1 MPPAERV
8 PDRLPSTQPA
18 RHAGYD
24 PYSAAS
30 YYGAGYDYYSSAA
43 AYGAAAGAAAKAAAD
58 SVPLPPPP
66 AKALAALA
74 AAQEAAK
81 AAKEGGESEDAEK
94 KKEEV
99 SSRVP
104 GCSRPAHVL
113 FQVGEE
119 CACPSV
125 HHARLVVCQVYA
137 THPLS
142 RHKYCSLACRLVVQH
157 LLCPCPPLLS
167 QERRNAVLVPLL
179 KGAKLAVAGPGKASP
194 ATPQPLGLEAP
205 AEAASAADPKPDAA
219 SAAKPAVPAAKP
231 AAPPTKPAAPRASA
245 PAPPA
250 SAPAPTKAA
259 PKALYLPPSIR

>member
-99 SSRVP
+99 SWRVL
-104 GCSRPAHVL
+104 GCSPVHVRPQAGRRVCLPCCASCAAGCVSSVCHPSSQPPRALFPCWLPGRPA
-113 FQVGEE
+113 
-119 CACPSV
+119 
-125 HHARLVVCQVYA
+125 
-137 THPLS
+137 
-142 RHKYCSLACRLVVQH
+142 
-157 LLCPCPPLLS
+157 PPL
-167 QERRNAVLVPLL
+167 PLPTL
-179 KGAKLAVAGPGKASP
+179 ALAGAPQCCAG
-194 ATPQPLGLEAP
+194 AP
-205 AEAASAADPKPDAA
+205 AEGRQAGRGRPWQGLPCNSQTAWTGGAGRGSGSGRPQAGRCLCCQACCPCRQACSAPNKACCTSRERT
-219 SAAKPAVPAAKP
+219 SATGQCAWTHQGRPEGAVPAAVH
-231 AAPPTKPAAPRASA
+231 
-245 PAPPA
+245 
-250 SAPAPTKAA
+250 
-259 PKALYLPPSIR
+259 